1 MIALLIALLYLVVYV
16 IVGII
21 IVEIVCWLIGLFTT
35 VPPKIKQLLY
45 ALVGIFALLYLIN
58 MLPLLHFPK

>member
-1 MIALLIALLYLVVYV
+1 MIALLIALLYLIVYV

-21 IVEIVCWLIGLFTT
+21 IVEIICWLIGLFVP

-45 ALVGIFALLYLIN
+45 ALVGIFALLYLISA
-58 MLPLLHFPK
+58 LPLLHFPR